1 MIDITSNM
9 LIDLTGA
16 STADR
21 FADCL
26 YIDPKSFRFDVG
38 EFIELFRADI
48 AASGMTPYEAAFKIG
63 QCFGSTHSDLPG
75 SGRIFFNDG
84 KGLSIDYILNKLRWI
99 SQIEKDLSV
108 WKKDRNNAAWNCNW
122 NCKVWNLSMPY
133 HEIIQTTIDPNAKKP
148 GYLAAKVDDWDQLE
162 AVPVSD
168 IAKVVAYSLAQAVV
182 MEFPRFH
189 IIHSEKPQAQNAF
202 DSYEIAKLIDARFYM
217 KISTWPNAS
226 VFDKEYFAGFNRPV
240 AEGFLEAN
248 VSNLL
253 NEAWHLEREV
263 DNPNEAKLS
272 YTDRYGF
279 FHERKNYSPDAGE
292 VKYVF

>member
-16 STADR
+16 EKADR

-26 YIDPKSFRFDVG
+26 YIDPQSFRFAVG
-38 EFIELFRADI
+38 EFVELFRADI
-48 AASGMTPYEAAFKIG
+48 AASGMTPYEAAFKVG
-63 QCFGSTHSDLPG
+63 QCFAASYADLP
-75 SGRIFFNDG
+75 SPGRVFFNDG
-84 KGLSIDYILNKLRWI
+84 RGLSIDYILNKLRQI
-99 SQIEKDLSV
+99 SQIEKDLPV
-108 WKKDRNNAAWNCNW
+108 WKMGKDIAAW

-133 HEIIQTTIDPNAKKP
+133 HEIIQTTIDPNSKKP
-148 GYLAAKVDDWDQLE
+148 GYFVAKVDDWDQLE

-182 MEFPRFH
+182 MKFPRFH
-189 IIHSEKPQAQNAF
+189 IIRCKKPQAQNAF
-202 DSYEIAKLIDARFYM
+202 DSYEIAKLIDARFHM

-253 NEAWHLEREV
+253 NEAWYLEREV
-263 DNPNEAKLS
+263 NDPDNAKLS
-272 YTDRYGF
+272 YKDRYGF
-279 FHERKNYSPDAGE
+279 FHDRKNYSPEAGE

>member
-9 LIDLTGA
+9 MIDLAGGWK
-16 STADR
+16 ADR

-48 AASGMTPYEAAFKIG
+48 AASGMTPYEAAFKVG
-63 QCFGSTHSDLPG
+63 QCFGNQYSDLPG
-75 SGRIFFNDG
+75 SGRVFFNNNM
-84 KGLSIDYILNKLRWI
+84 GLSLDYILNKLRWI
-99 SQIEKDLSV
+99 SQFEKDLPV
-108 WKKDRNNAAWNCNW
+108 WKKGMNIAAW

-133 HEIIQTTIDPNAKKP
+133 HTFIHSEIDPKAKKH
-148 GYLAAKVDDWDQLE
+148 GLLFAAKVDDWDQLE

-168 IAKVVAYSLAQAVV
+168 IAKAVAYSLAQSVINT
-182 MEFPRFH
+182 FPRFH
-189 IIHSEKPQAQNAF
+189 VVFSKKAQNQNAF

-253 NEAWHLEREV
+253 NEAWYLEREV
-263 DNPNEAKLS
+263 NDPDNAKLS
-272 YTDRYGF
+272 YKDRYGF
-279 FHERKNYSPDAGE
+279 FHDRKNYSPEAGE

>member
-16 STADR
+16 EKADR

-48 AASGMTPYEAAFKIG
+48 AASGMTPYEAAFKVG
-63 QCFGSTHSDLPG
+63 QCFGNQSSDLPG
-75 SGRIFFNDG
+75 SGRVFFNNNT
-84 KGLSIDYILNKLRWI
+84 GLSIDYILKKLRWI
-99 SQIEKDLSV
+99 SQIEKDLDLPV
-108 WKKDRNNAAWNCNW
+108 WKKGMHIEAW

-148 GYLAAKVDDWDQLE
+148 GYFAAKVDDWDQLE

-168 IAKVVAYSLAQAVV
+168 IAKVVAYSLAQDVV
-182 MEFPRFH
+182 MAFPRFH
-189 IIHSEKPQAQNAF
+189 IVHSEKPQAQNAF

-226 VFDKEYFAGFNRPV
+226 VFDREYFAGFNHPV

-253 NEAWHLEREV
+253 NEAWYLERKV
-263 DNPNEAKLS
+263 NDSDNAKLS

-279 FHERKNYSPDAGE
+279 FHERKNYSPEAGDI
-292 VKYVF
+292 KYVF